1 MITLQQLKYVIEVS
15 RSRSI
20 SKAAQNLFI
29 SQPSLSNAIKE
40 LENEIG
46 IAIFLRTNKGIILTT
61 EGTEFLGYARQ
72 VVEQAAL
79 LENRYSNMQPLQQHF
94 SVSAQHYA
102 FAVSAFVRLL
112 KEYNQE
118 EYEFTLRETK
128 TYEIIADVKNL
139 RSEVGILYVNDFNKK
154 VIYKFLE
161 EGNLIFHQLF
171 EADPHVFISA
181 QNPLAKQ
188 DFVTLSDL
196 IPYPYLSFEQGDYN
210 SFYFSEEI
218 LSTIS
223 RPKNITVSDRA
234 TLFNLLI
241 GLNGYTISTG
251 VISHKLNSK
260 DIVAVPLLVDERI
273 TVGYIT
279 HKNVKNSPLA
289 NIYIEYLKASI
300 EEERNT
306 V

>member
-260 DIVAVPLLVDERI
+260 EIVAVPLLVDERI

-300 EEERNT
+300 EEEQNK

>member
-1 MITLQQLKYVIEVS
+1 MTLQQLKYVIEVS

-20 SKAAQNLFI
+20 RKAAQNLFI

-46 IAIFLRTNKGIILTT
+46 IVIFVRTNKGISMTP
-61 EGTEFLGYARQ
+61 EGLEFLGYAQQ
-72 VVEQAAL
+72 VIEQAAL
-79 LENRYSNMQPLQQHF
+79 LENRYANKQTLQQHF
-94 SVSAQHYA
+94 AVSTQHYA
-102 FAVSAFVRLL
+102 FAVSAFVLLL
-112 KEYNQE
+112 KQYNRDEYD
-118 EYEFTLRETK
+118 FTLRETK
-128 TYEIIADVKNL
+128 TYEIIEDVKNL
-139 RSEVGILYVNDFNKK
+139 RSEIGILYVNDFNEK
-154 VIYKFLE
+154 VIHKFLR
-161 EGNLIFHQLF
+161 EGNLVFHELF
-171 EADPHVFISA
+171 QADPHVFISA
-181 QNPLAKQ
+181 KNPLATQ
-188 DFVTLSDL
+188 PFVTLEDL
-196 IPYPYLSFEQGDYN
+196 LPYPYLSFEQGAYN

-260 DIVAVPLLVDERI
+260 EIVAVPLKVNERM

-279 HKNVKNSPLA
+279 HRNIQPSPLA
-289 NIYIEYLKASI
+289 TIYIDYLKQVIA
-300 EEERNT
+300 EEQSPI
-306 V
+306 

>member
-79 LENRYSNMQPLQQHF
+79 LENRYSNTQPLQQHF

-139 RSEVGILYVNDFNKK
+139 RSEIGVLYVNDFNKK

-171 EADPHVFISA
+171 EANPHVFISA

-188 DFVTLSDL
+188 AFVTLSDL

-260 DIVAVPLLVDERI
+260 EIVAVPLLVDERI

-300 EEERNT
+300 KEERNK

>member
-46 IAIFLRTNKGIILTT
+46 IVLFLRTNKGIILTT
-61 EGTEFLGYARQ
+61 EGSEFLGYARQ

-79 LENRYSNMQPLQQHF
+79 LENRYSNTQPLQQHF

-139 RSEVGILYVNDFNKK
+139 RSEIGILYVNDFNKK

-234 TLFNLLI
+234 SLFNLLI

>member
-29 SQPSLSNAIKE
+29 SQPSLSNTIKE

-46 IAIFLRTNKGIILTT
+46 IVLFLRTNKGIILTT
-61 EGTEFLGYARQ
+61 EGSEFLGYARQ

-79 LENRYSNMQPLQQHF
+79 LENRYSNTQPLQQHF

-139 RSEVGILYVNDFNKK
+139 RSEIGILYVNDFNKK

-171 EADPHVFISA
+171 EANPHVFISA

-260 DIVAVPLLVDERI
+260 EIVAVPLLVDERI

-300 EEERNT
+300 EEEQNK

>member
-61 EGTEFLGYARQ
+61 EGSEFLGYARQ

-79 LENRYSNMQPLQQHF
+79 LENRYSNTQPLQQHF

-139 RSEVGILYVNDFNKK
+139 RSEIGILYVNDFNKK

-260 DIVAVPLLVDERI
+260 EIVAVPLLVDERI

-300 EEERNT
+300 EEEQNK

>member
-1 MITLQQLKYVIEVS
+1 M
-15 RSRSI
+15 
-20 SKAAQNLFI
+20 
-29 SQPSLSNAIKE
+29 
-40 LENEIG
+40 
-46 IAIFLRTNKGIILTT
+46 
-61 EGTEFLGYARQ
+61 
-72 VVEQAAL
+72 EQAAL
-79 LENRYSNMQPLQQHF
+79 LENRYSNTQPLQQHF

-112 KEYNQE
+112 KEYNRD
-118 EYEFTLRETK
+118 EYEFTLKETK
-128 TYEIIADVKNL
+128 TYEIIEDVKNL
-139 RSEVGILYVNDFNKK
+139 RSEIGILYVNDFNEK
-154 VIYKFLE
+154 VIYKFLK
-161 EGNLIFHQLF
+161 EGNLVFHELF
-171 EADPHVFISA
+171 EAAPHVFISA

-196 IPYPYLSFEQGDYN
+196 MPYPYLSFEQGDYN

-260 DIVAVPLLVDERI
+260 EIVAVPLQVDERI

-289 NIYIEYLKASI
+289 NIYIEYLKETIA
-300 EEERNT
+300 EEQAQL
-306 V
+306 

>member
-61 EGTEFLGYARQ
+61 EGSEFLGYARQ

-79 LENRYSNMQPLQQHF
+79 LENRYSNTQPLQQHF

-260 DIVAVPLLVDERI
+260 EIVAVPLLVDERI

-300 EEERNT
+300 EEEQNK